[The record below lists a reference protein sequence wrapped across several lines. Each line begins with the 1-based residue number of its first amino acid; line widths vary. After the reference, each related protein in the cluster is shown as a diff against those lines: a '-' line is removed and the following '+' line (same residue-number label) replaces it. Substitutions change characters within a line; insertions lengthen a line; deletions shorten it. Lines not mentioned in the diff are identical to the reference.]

1 MNQIILY
8 GLSGADTQY
17 RALKYYCIYED
28 ALATDIIG
36 TVKRRAALLV
46 MQNPGIKHV
55 YAVSN
60 RPGLK
65 AEYIQSYKINSI
77 ESCAI
82 FKDTL
87 EREGLLVY

>member
-8 GLSGADTQY
+8 GISGADTQY
-17 RALKYYCIYED
+17 RVLKYYCMYEE
-28 ALATDIIG
+28 ALSIG
-36 TVKRRAALLV
+36 NLKRRAALMV
-46 MQNPGIKHV
+46 MQNPGIEHV
-55 YAVSN
+55 YAVDN
-60 RPGLK
+60 RYGLK

>member
-17 RALKYYCIYED
+17 RAVKYYCMYEES
-28 ALATDIIG
+28 LSIG
-36 TVKRRAALLV
+36 NLKRRAALMV
-46 MQNPGIKHV
+46 MQNPGIEHV
-55 YAVSN
+55 YAVDN
-60 RPGLK
+60 RYGLK

>member
-17 RALKYYCIYED
+17 RVVKYYCMYEES
-28 ALATDIIG
+28 LSIG
-36 TVKRRAALLV
+36 NLKRRAALMV
-46 MQNPGIKHV
+46 MQNPGIEHV
-55 YAVSN
+55 YAVDN
-60 RPGLK
+60 RYGLK

>member
-17 RALKYYCIYED
+17 RVVKYYCMYEES
-28 ALATDIIG
+28 LSIG
-36 TVKRRAALLV
+36 NLKRRAALMV
-46 MQNPGIKHV
+46 MQNPGIEHV
-55 YAVSN
+55 YAVDN
-60 RPGLK
+60 RYGLK

-82 FKDTL
+82 FKDTI

>member
-17 RALKYYCIYED
+17 RVVKYYCMYEES
-28 ALATDIIG
+28 LSIG
-36 TVKRRAALLV
+36 NLKRRAALMV
-46 MQNPGIKHV
+46 MQNPGIEHV
-55 YAVSN
+55 YAVDN
-60 RPGLK
+60 RYGLK

-87 EREGLLVY
+87 EREGLLIF

>member
-17 RALKYYCIYED
+17 RVVKYYCMYEEN
-28 ALATDIIG
+28 LSISNL
-36 TVKRRAALLV
+36 KRRAALMV
-46 MQNPGIKHV
+46 MQNPGIEHV
-55 YAVSN
+55 YAVDN
-60 RPGLK
+60 RYGLK
-65 AEYIQSYKINSI
+65 TEYIQSYKINSI

>member
-17 RALKYYCIYED
+17 RVVKYYCMYEES
-28 ALATDIIG
+28 LSIG
-36 TVKRRAALLV
+36 NLKRRAALMV
-46 MQNPGIKHV
+46 MQNPGIEHV
-55 YAVSN
+55 YAVDN
-60 RPGLK
+60 RYGLK
-65 AEYIQSYKINSI
+65 AEYIQSWKVNSI

-87 EREGLLVY
+87 EREGLLIF

>member
-8 GLSGADTQY
+8 GLSGAETQY
-17 RALKYYCIYED
+17 RVLKYYCIFDE
-28 ALATDIIG
+28 ALSIG
-36 TVKRRAALLV
+36 NLKRRAALMV
-46 MQNPGIKHV
+46 MQNPGIEHV
-55 YAVSN
+55 YAVDN
-60 RPGLK
+60 RYGLK
-65 AEYIQSYKINSI
+65 YEYIQSYKINSI

>member
-17 RALKYYCIYED
+17 RVLKYYCMYDENISINN
-28 ALATDIIG
+28 L
-36 TVKRRAALLV
+36 KRRAALMV

-55 YAVSN
+55 YAVDN
-60 RPGLK
+60 RYGLK
-65 AEYIQSYKINSI
+65 HEYIQSYKINSI

-87 EREGLLVY
+87 EREGVLVY